1 MTTTLPQSEAL
12 AMDAGP
18 WRLDAQRTP
27 DRLEA
32 FSTWMADPVVARS
45 LGRRAG
51 PMPMQQVQAIMDQHD
66 GRSAWVLFA
75 SVPKTGQTIGY
86 VSIMIAPNGVARL
99 DAILGDRTVHG
110 NAFMGHVVTR
120 VMDWLFTD
128 RHVRKTVVHVL
139 ASNRASNAFISN
151 LLFREGVL
159 REETLL
165 PDGTSTDQ
173 HRYSV
178 LAHEWEGVRAKAYGA
193 RDAGSRQWSN
203 LGGTWE

>member
-1 MTTTLPQSEAL
+1 MNPTLPEAEVL
-12 AMDAGP
+12 AMNAGP
-18 WRLDAQRTP
+18 WRLDARRTP
-27 DRLEA
+27 ERLET
-32 FSTWMADPVVARS
+32 FSKWMEDPVVARS

-66 GRSAWVLFA
+66 GRSGWVLFA
-75 SVPKTGQTIGY
+75 SVPNTGQTIGY

-120 VMDWLFTD
+120 VMDWLFTEP
-128 RHVRKTVVHVL
+128 RVRKTVVHVL

-165 PDGTSTDQ
+165 PDGTSVDQ

-178 LAHEWEGVRAKAYGA
+178 LAHEWDAVRAKAYGA
-193 RDAGSRQWSN
+193 RDAGSRQWSK